1 VNRIAELAD
10 GVHQLTVQRGVNVVV
25 IRDDDGVTLVDTGLD
40 RPGLTPWL
48 AHLGIAPADVTR
60 VLLTHAH
67 PDHTGGVNR
76 LRRTGSPASVDIGI
90 DDLPVVHGAAA
101 PPHGTRAARLFS
113 RLPVSGAWGARP
125 VIPDAGA
132 LTDGQV
138 LDIAGGIEVVA
149 TPGHTVGHVAFHL
162 TGPGVVIG
170 GDVVFNVFSLRPSPA
185 FLCWR
190 QEPNLA
196 SVARLAAREPAA
208 LALAHGR
215 AVTDDPAGR
224 LRQLV
229 ADRPPPG

>member
-1 VNRIAELAD
+1 MDRVIELAS
-10 GVHQLTVQRGVNVVV
+10 GVYQLTVQRGVNVVV

-48 AHLGIAPADVTR
+48 AHLGISPSQVTR

-67 PDHTGGVNR
+67 PDHTGGLAR
-76 LRRTGSPASVDIGI
+76 LRRAGSPAAVDIGI
-90 DDLPVVHGAAA
+90 DDAEVARGTATPPA
-101 PPHGTRAARLFS
+101 PAHLAARLFN
-113 RLPVSGAWGARP
+113 RIRPPGAWGATP
-125 VIPDAGA
+125 VIPDARA

-138 LDIAGGIEVVA
+138 LEIAGGTEVVA

-162 TGPGVVIG
+162 TDRDVVIG
-170 GDVVFNVFSLRPSPA
+170 GDVVFNVFALRPSPA

-196 SVARLAAREPAA
+196 SVARLAGRAPAA

-215 AVTDDPAGR
+215 PVVGDVQGR
-224 LRQLV
+224 LEQLV
-229 ADRPPPG
+229 ADRS